1 MRLRGGFLGFA
12 SGPTV
17 LIVAAGRQLVRD
29 LSELLLR
36 AGYKVDIAS
45 EVVGQTNVLTAAQLV
60 ILFSFKSFW
69 TIGETYKICSTI
81 RRNAPR
87 LPIVVVG
94 SDDVNTKVKLFEL
107 GADDYLPE
115 SFDHQEFLARVKA
128 LVNRNLGI

>member
-1 MRLRGGFLGFA
+1 MRGGFLGFA

-69 TIGETYKICSTI
+69 TIGETCKICSTI
-81 RRNAPR
+81 RRNAPH

-115 SFDHQEFLARVKA
+115 SFDHQELLARVRA
-128 LVNRNLGI
+128 LVKRNIDI